1 MSLKMPQ
8 VRIGEPLSFE
18 SLTVFPLFA
27 EADGNVNYQL
37 SDEAMNAAT
46 VVVEEVGEQGSVPDL
61 LVENSG
67 DTRVLFLEG
76 EELRGAKQNRIL
88 NTSILVPPKSKTKVP
103 VSCVERGRWR
113 YRDRQFSSGKT
124 RSPHKLHYSLKSSVA
139 QSLKSGA
146 GHRSDQGAVWAEVD
160 KMTAA
165 FGFSS
170 PTAAMADTYE
180 NLSGK
185 IADYREK
192 LKYPEGAAGVVIA
205 LGKKVVSVDL
215 FDKPATCQKAWERL
229 LSGCIVEALEAKAE
243 GQTEPQA
250 VEQVLRESTAA
261 SWSEATTVGDGKE
274 FRTEFNGS
282 VASAL
287 VLDDPV
293 VHLNVLT
300 PPT

>member
-1 MSLKMPQ
+1 
-8 VRIGEPLSFE
+8 
-18 SLTVFPLFA
+18 
-27 EADGNVNYQL
+27 
-37 SDEAMNAAT
+37 
-46 VVVEEVGEQGSVPDL
+46 
-61 LVENSG
+61 
-67 DTRVLFLEG
+67 
-76 EELRGAKQNRIL
+76 
-88 NTSILVPPKSKTKVP
+88 
-103 VSCVERGRWR
+103 
-113 YRDRQFSSGKT
+113 
-124 RSPHKLHYSLKSSVA
+124 
-139 QSLKSGA
+139 
-146 GHRSDQGAVWAEVD
+146 
-160 KMTAA
+160 MTAS
-165 FGFSS
+165 FGFCS
-170 PTAAMADTYE
+170 PTAAMADTYD

-250 VEQVLRESTAA
+250 VEQVLQESAAA
-261 SWSEATTVGDGKE
+261 SWSEATTVGEGKE

-287 VLDDPV
+287 VLDDAV

-300 PPT
+300 PPA